1 MAKFEST
8 NKDPLPTPEAN
19 SGLQHSENLLKRLNN
34 QNKEKMNSG
43 KESIADVLARL
54 RKVNN
59 FESPKK
65 TQEPSTE
72 STQEVAA
79 EQPKNNLEKTIAR
92 LEQMSLKAQSEGV
105 VMPEART
112 LLSQVKRLARGVEN
126 GTLNVDA
133 LSKLVRDYD
142 GAPINPLDKPVRF
155 LRGIAKI
162 AKKVGI
168 SEVGSSAYPTRDL
181 IVKIYEA
188 ATGISNGSLT
198 AEETLGLEDY
208 LNMNP
213 VVANSMSAVAKN

>member
-1 MAKFEST
+1 MSQFEND
-8 NKDPLPTPEAN
+8 NKSPLPTPEAN
-19 SGLQHSENLLKRLNN
+19 SGLNHSMNLLKRLNS
-34 QNKEKMNSG
+34 QNKESKNSG

-54 RKVNN
+54 RKVNTVEN
-59 FESPKK
+59 PQK
-65 TQEPSTE
+65 TQEARTE
-72 STQEVAA
+72 TTQEVAV
-79 EQPKNNLEKTIAR
+79 EQPKNNLDRTIVR
-92 LEQMSLKAQSEGV
+92 LEKIVNADDGRNSA
-105 VMPEART
+105 EAHA

-155 LRGIAKI
+155 LRGIAKL

-168 SEVGSSAYPTRDL
+168 AEVGSSAYPTRDL

-198 AEETLGLEDY
+198 SEETLGLEDY

-213 VVANSMSAVAKN
+213 IVASSMSTVAKN